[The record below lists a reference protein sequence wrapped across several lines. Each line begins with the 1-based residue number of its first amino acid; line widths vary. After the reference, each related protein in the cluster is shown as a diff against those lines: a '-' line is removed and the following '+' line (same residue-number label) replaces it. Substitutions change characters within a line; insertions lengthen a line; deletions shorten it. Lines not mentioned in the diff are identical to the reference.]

1 MENEGFKYF
10 AFISY
15 SHKDKKI
22 AKKLQKRLE
31 NYHLPS
37 ALQKSN
43 PELPK
48 NLSPVF
54 IDESNLV
61 ARGSL
66 QSALRDNL
74 DKSKYLIIICSPNS
88 AKSEYVNDEADYFIK
103 NGRADHIIPLIVD
116 GVPHSEYTSLECFPP
131 AILSLP
137 RENEPLGIDIKTHG
151 RNDAFLR
158 VIATMLG
165 LDLDSF
171 ISREAR
177 ERKRKAAIFAT
188 VTAAVM
194 IISAVIIWL
203 NIDSAVLG
211 GLVITAATLYTVMR
225 VLLIYSDDLQQ
236 KKSIMKLKASDAN
249 IDFVFGVNSDS
260 LVLGRNLADIKGN
273 MQVYIDSIISKDH
286 KESIHNFGG
295 IVYLDSNALH
305 ASPSFLQS
313 INVQKKKRRV
323 RLFALSDD
331 YDKNLQYAKM
341 MLESLERLQIPPEQT
356 ELVLRGTDEWQGMY
370 FQAGESSYGY
380 GNVLSFNEYDMSA
393 RLLVHEYPL
402 CNAINFDENG
412 RAVEDV
418 EVLLVGFGLIGQE
431 ILRKLIAAGQ
441 FEGSRFHATIY
452 DPEDRHRTDTERLR
466 NRITMSQY
474 YPGMFAISDYEI
486 TFEAFKYGNEVV
498 RFLRKNA
505 SRIKYIVICLE
516 DKKIARDIAINTV
529 NNLQAMGY
537 PQNVYTC
544 DSKGVRCYSKDVQ
557 ECRMHW
563 LYDSELL
570 YSGEIDRYAIELN
583 SRYGGDWKQLSYFHR
598 MSARASVD
606 YLIPLIRRI
615 MTTTNTLTT
624 EQRENLAKS
633 EHLRWCAFH
642 YTLGYEA
649 MEIEEFIERT
659 KDRLTE
665 IQESGYSSIRTVSN
679 TKTKKHVCLVSWDEL
694 DEIAHIEN
702 SITHGHRDFKENDRD
717 NIDVI
722 MGLIHPWD

>member
-22 AKKLQKRLE
+22 AKKLQKHLE

-43 PELPK
+43 PELPQ
-48 NLSPVF
+48 NLRPVF

-74 DKSKYLIIICSPNS
+74 DKSKYLILICSPNS
-88 AKSEYVNDEADYFIK
+88 AQSEYVNDEAEYFIK
-103 NGRADHIIPLIVD
+103 NGRADHIIPLIID

-151 RNDAFLR
+151 RNETFLR

-171 ISREAR
+171 ISREAK
-177 ERKRKAAIFAT
+177 ERKRKAVIFTAVT
-188 VTAAVM
+188 VAVM
-194 IISAVIIWL
+194 IISAVMIVFYT
-203 NIDSAVLG
+203 AV
-211 GLVITAATLYTVMR
+211 R
-225 VLLIYSDDLQQ
+225 VLPDDLQ
-236 KKSIMKLKASDAN
+236 KRRSIMKIRASDVN
-249 IDFVFGVNSDS
+249 IDFVFGINSDS
-260 LVLGRNLADIKGN
+260 LVLGKNLANIKGN

-286 KESIHNFGG
+286 KGSINDFGG
-295 IVYLDSNALH
+295 IVYSDSNALH
-305 ASPSFLQS
+305 ASLSFLES

-341 MLESLERLQIPPEQT
+341 MSASLEMLQIPPQQT

-370 FQAGESSYGY
+370 FQAGENSYGY

-402 CNAINFDENG
+402 CNTINFDENG
-412 RAVEDV
+412 RATEDV
-418 EVLLVGFGLIGQE
+418 EVLIVGFGRIGQE
-431 ILRKLIAAGQ
+431 VLQKVIAAGQ
-441 FEGSRFHATIY
+441 FEGSRFHATVY
-452 DPEDRHRTDTERLR
+452 DPKYEQDMGFIKSRYP
-466 NRITMSQY
+466 TMLGNYDIGFVSR
-474 YPGMFAISDYEI
+474 FFDYKLE
-486 TFEAFKYGNEVV
+486 
-498 RFLRKNA
+498 NA
-505 SRIKYIVICLE
+505 PKYIVVCLN
-516 DKKIARDIAINTV
+516 DYHTARDMALRIV
-529 NNLQAMGY
+529 ECLQAMGY

-544 DSKGVRCYSKDVQ
+544 DSKGVRCYSQNVQ

-570 YSGEIDRYAIELN
+570 YSGEIDRYAMELN

-598 MSARASVD
+598 MSARATVD
-606 YLIPLIRRI
+606 YLIPLIRRV
-615 MTTTNTLTT
+615 MTNPNGLTS

-633 EHLRWCAFH
+633 EHLRWCAFY
-642 YTLGYEA
+642 YTFGYEA
-649 MEIEEFIERT
+649 MEIDEFVERL
-659 KDRLTE
+659 KKEDAE
-665 IQESGYSSIRTVSN
+665 IQTGQRD
-679 TKTKKHVCLVSWDEL
+679 TKTRKHVCLVSWNEL
-694 DEIAHIEN
+694 DKISQADS
-702 SITHGHRDFKENDRD
+702 SITHRKRDYKESNRTFVD
-717 NIDVI
+717 IIIKI
-722 MGLIHPWD
+722 MQSEERVQ

>member
-15 SHKDKKI
+15 SHKDKEI

-88 AKSEYVNDEADYFIK
+88 AKSEYVNDEAEYFIN
-103 NGRADHIIPLIVD
+103 NGRAASIIPLIVD
-116 GVPHSEYTSLECFPP
+116 GVPHSEYPSLECFPP

-137 RENEPLGIDIKTHG
+137 RENEPLGIDLKTHG
-151 RNDAFLR
+151 RHDAFLR
-158 VIATMLG
+158 VIATMLA

-177 ERKRKAAIFAT
+177 ERKRKAIIFTA

-194 IISAVIIWL
+194 MISAVIIWL
-203 NIDSAVLG
+203 NIDSVFLG
-211 GLVITAATLYTVMR
+211 VSIIAAIAFYTVIS
-225 VLLIYSDDLQQ
+225 VLLIYRDDLQ
-236 KKSIMKLKASDAN
+236 KRRSIMKIRASDAN
-249 IDFVFGVNSDS
+249 IDFVFGINTDS
-260 LVLGRNLADIKGN
+260 LVLGRNLVGIKGN
-273 MQVYIDSIISKDH
+273 MQVYIDGVISKDH
-286 KESIHNFGG
+286 KESIRDLGG
-295 IVYLDSNALH
+295 IVCSDSNALR
-305 ASPSFLQS
+305 ASPLFLHS
-313 INVQKKKRRV
+313 IKIHKKKRRV

-341 MLESLERLQIPPEQT
+341 MLKSLKWLQIPPEQT

-370 FQAGESSYGY
+370 FQADDRHYGY

-402 CNAINFDENG
+402 CNAINFNENG
-412 RAVEDV
+412 RATEDV

-452 DPEDRHRTDTERLR
+452 DPEYKHRTASEILR
-466 NRITMSQY
+466 NRMMMQCPI
-474 YPGMFAISDYEI
+474 MFMNYEI
-486 TFEAFKYGNEVV
+486 TFETFEQGGEVL
-498 RFLRKNA
+498 RFLRENA
-505 SRIKYIVICLE
+505 SKLKYIVICLE

-529 NNLQAMGY
+529 KNLQAMGY
-537 PQNVYTC
+537 SQNVYTC
-544 DSKGVRCYSKDVQ
+544 DTKGVRCYSQNVE

-570 YSGEIDRYAIELN
+570 YSGELDRYEMELN
-583 SRYGGDWKQLSYFHR
+583 RRYGGDWKQLSYFHR
-598 MSARASVD
+598 MSARATVD
-606 YLIPLIRRI
+606 YLIPLIRKVVKNP
-615 MTTTNTLTT
+615 MTS

-633 EHLRWCAFH
+633 EHLRWCAFY
-642 YTLGYEA
+642 YTFGYEA
-649 MEIEEFIERT
+649 MEIEEFIQRT
-659 KDRLTE
+659 KDRLAE
-665 IQESGYSSIRTVSN
+665 IEESGYSSIRTVSD
-679 TKTKKHVCLVSWDEL
+679 TKTKKHVCLVSWDKL
-694 DEIAHIEN
+694 DEIAQIEN
-702 SITHGHRDFKENDRD
+702 SLTHGHRDFKEYDRY
-717 NIDVI
+717 NVDVVFEL
-722 MGLIHPWD
+722 MQSEGRGN